1 MPDLES
7 LILTALINLLLKG
20 AVKISERTGAI
31 LFKRLKSLFKR
42 AQ

>member
-20 AVKISERTGAI
+20 TIKLAERTGAI
-31 LFKRLKSLFKR
+31 VIKKLKSVFKRD
-42 AQ
+42 